1 MLENT
6 NELWCGRPGRTMQ
19 AGRLHHKP
27 PSIGSLV
34 GQPACLGVAEGEAGS
49 RLPRGWAAFRIP
61 NSEFLIPDRRVCY
74 NTPMNIR
81 APFAARCVA
90 LAALVII
97 AVACTEAPEPVDPAY
112 AAEVDAWR
120 NQRLERLTSDDGW
133 LTLTGLYWLEPG
145 ENRFGSA
152 PDGAVVLPDDS
163 VPTIAGLLIV
173 AEDGTVVAFG
183 EEGAGV
189 KVNGEALANTVLATD
204 AGGDPDVITAGRI
217 SFYIIDRDGRLGARV
232 KDPEAMTRLTFAGI
246 AHFDIDPAYRVEAKF
261 EPYPEPRQ
269 VAIPTVL
276 GQDTSMLAMGTL
288 RFSIDG
294 EEQVLEP
301 YVASPDDETLFL
313 IFRDGTSGVTTYG
326 AGRFLSADAPGDDG
340 TTVLDFNLAYNPP
353 CAFTPYATCPLPPPQ
368 NALNIAIEAGEQYHG
383 EAH

>member
-1 MLENT
+1 V
-6 NELWCGRPGRTMQ
+6 
-19 AGRLHHKP
+19 
-27 PSIGSLV
+27 IGIPIS
-34 GQPACLGVAEGEAGS
+34 Q
-49 RLPRGWAAFRIP
+49 FRIP
-61 NSEFLIPDRRVCY
+61 NPEFRIADRRVCY

-81 APFAARCVA
+81 TPFAFRCAAV
-90 LAALVII
+90 AALVFI

-112 AAEVDAWR
+112 AAEIDAWR
-120 NQRLERLTSDDGW
+120 NQRLERLTADDGW

-152 PDGAVVLPDDS
+152 PDGAVVVPDES
-163 VPTIAGLLIV
+163 VPEIAGLLVV

-183 EEGAGV
+183 EEGAGI
-189 KVNGEALANTVLATD
+189 KINGEILKSAVLATD
-204 AGGDPDVITAGRI
+204 AQGSPDVVTAGRV
-217 SFYIIDRDGRLGARV
+217 SFYIIDREGRLGVRV

-246 AHFDIDPAYRVEAKF
+246 EHFDINPAYRVEARF
-261 EPYPEPRQ
+261 EAYAEPRQ

-276 GQDTSMLAMGTL
+276 GQDTSMLALGVL
-288 RFSIDG
+288 RFSING

-301 YVASPDDETLFL
+301 YVGSPEDESLFL
-313 IFRDGTSGVTTYG
+313 IFRDRTSGTTTYG

-368 NALNIAIEAGEQYHG
+368 NVLDVAIEAGEQFRG
-383 EAH
+383 DAH

>member
-1 MLENT
+1 VENPKSEIR
-6 NELWCGRPGRTMQ
+6 NCLL
-19 AGRLHHKP
+19 RL
-27 PSIGSLV
+27 
-34 GQPACLGVAEGEAGS
+34 
-49 RLPRGWAAFRIP
+49 
-61 NSEFLIPDRRVCY
+61 CY
-74 NTPMNIR
+74 NTPMHIR
-81 APFAARCVA
+81 TSLVARGAA
-90 LAALVII
+90 LAALVFI
-97 AVACTEAPEPVDPAY
+97 AVGCTKAPEPLDPAY

-120 NQRLERLTSDDGW
+120 NQRLERLTADNGW

-163 VPTIAGLLIV
+163 VPEIAGMLVV
-173 AEDGTVVAFG
+173 AADGTVVAFG

-189 KVNGEALANTVLATD
+189 RINGDPLKNTVLATD
-204 AGGDPDVITAGRI
+204 AQGSPDVITAGRI
-217 SFYIIDRDGRLGARV
+217 SFYIIDREGRLAARV

-246 AHFDIDPAYRVEAKF
+246 GQFDIDPAFRVEARF
-261 EPYPEPRQ
+261 EPYAEPRQ

-276 GQDTSMLAMGTL
+276 GQDTSMLAMGVL
-288 RFSIDG
+288 RFTING

-301 YVASPDDETLFL
+301 YVGSPDDESLFL
-313 IFRDGTSGVTTYG
+313 IFRDGTSGTTTYG
-326 AGRFLSADAPGDDG
+326 AGRFLSADAPGEDG

-368 NALNIAIEAGEQYHG
+368 NVLDIAIEAGEQFRG